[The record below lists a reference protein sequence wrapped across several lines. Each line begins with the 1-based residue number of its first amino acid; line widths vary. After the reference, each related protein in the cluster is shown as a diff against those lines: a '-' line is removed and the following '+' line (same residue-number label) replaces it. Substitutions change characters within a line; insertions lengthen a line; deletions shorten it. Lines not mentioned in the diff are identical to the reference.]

1 MNILLTAF
9 EPFGG
14 NTTNITQ
21 KVIMALPK
29 QIGEHLLHKLVLPVS
44 FQRAPIALRE
54 AIEQQRPD
62 FVLMLGQCGEGEQI
76 RLERYAHNMMDSQMG
91 DNDHYCPTE
100 EIIYQ
105 ESHCALMA
113 TTPRPLRTLSK
124 ALQDE
129 GCPVTISTSA
139 GLYVCNRVYYE
150 ALYLGQKAL
159 FVHVPK
165 NIDKRLAAKTI
176 NFLVQNL
183 HISKKS
189 CTFAVY

>member
-21 KVIMALPK
+21 EVIKALPE
-29 QIGEHLLHKLVLPVS
+29 QIGENTLHKVVLPVS
-44 FQRAPIALRE
+44 FHRVPVVLRQ
-54 AIEQQRPD
+54 AIEQLKPD
-62 FVLMLGQCGEGEQI
+62 FVLMLGQCKDSDTI

-100 EIIYQ
+100 EIIYPKTPN
-105 ESHCALMA
+105 ALMA

-159 FVHVPK
+159 FVHIPK
-165 NIDKRLAAKTI
+165 NMDIAMAAKTI
-176 NFLVQNL
+176 SFLIQNL
-183 HISKKS
+183 
-189 CTFAVY
+189 CN

>member
-1 MNILLTAF
+1 MSILLTAF

-14 NTTNITQ
+14 NATNITQ
-21 KVIMALPK
+21 EVIKMLPDE
-29 QIGEHLLHKLVLPVS
+29 IGEHLLHKVVLPVS
-44 FQRAPIALRE
+44 FKRAPVVLRK
-54 AIEQQRPD
+54 AIEQLKPD
-62 FVLMLGQCGEGEQI
+62 FVLILGQCKDSDTM

-100 EIIYQ
+100 EIIYP
-105 ESHCALMA
+105 HAPHALMA
-113 TTPRPLRTLSK
+113 TTPRPLGSLSIAVK
-124 ALQDE
+124 DE
-129 GCPVTISTSA
+129 DCPVSVSTSA

-165 NIDKRLAAKTI
+165 NMDSCLATKTI

-183 HISKKS
+183 
-189 CTFAVY
+189 